1 MLLLY
6 TIDIL
11 PITIK
16 YELFVLV
23 YDVIFILHSV
33 DLKILITTIVNIE
46 YYISIPNQTEK
57 IEQFNFNFHID
68 SYLF

>member
-11 PITIK
+11 PRTIK
-16 YELFVLV
+16 WELFVLV
-23 YDVIFILHSV
+23 YDVIFVLHSV
-33 DLKILITTIVNIE
+33 DLKILITTIVNIV

-57 IEQFNFNFHID
+57 
-68 SYLF
+68 S